1 MKQEPAHDTRS
12 SSRSVPPG
20 PLVDDHAGGDHCCA
34 ESAGGADGGGVS
46 GCYPDQRAD
55 PELSAA
61 SAVHLSHHHLSRP
74 LVGAAVDRV
83 HRAAV
88 PEYSRI
94 DRLMIEL
101 AGSDIGRWVAGYLWV
116 FFRIGAVLMTMPV
129 IGTQLLP
136 MRIRLYLAL
145 ALTALVAP
153 QIAEVPQLE
162 PLALSTWVVIAEQIL
177 IGASMGFLL
186 QLLFQIHV
194 IAGQI
199 VAMQMGLGF
208 ASMNDPAMGISVA
221 VVAQV
226 FTMLVT
232 LLFLALNGHLV
243 VIEVLVESFTTL
255 PIGQTLQAVDFHT
268 LVLRFSWVMASALLI
283 GLPAITALLIVNLSF
298 GVMMRAAPQL
308 NIFSIG
314 FPLTLVFGLFILW
327 VLLGNAAG
335 QYHLLASE
343 ALIWLREMV
352 GAR

>member
-1 MKQEPAHDTRS
+1 
-12 SSRSVPPG
+12 
-20 PLVDDHAGGDHCCA
+20 
-34 ESAGGADGGGVS
+34 
-46 GCYPDQRAD
+46 
-55 PELSAA
+55 
-61 SAVHLSHHHLSRP
+61 
-74 LVGAAVDRV
+74 
-83 HRAAV
+83 
-88 PEYSRI
+88 
-94 DRLMIEL
+94 MIEL
-101 AGSDIGRWVAGYLWV
+101 AGSDIGRWLAGYLWV

-136 MRIRLYLAL
+136 MRIRMYLAL

-153 QIAEVPQLE
+153 QIAEVPQLDA
-162 PLALSTWVVIAEQIL
+162 LALSTWVVIAEQIL

-194 IAGQI
+194 VAGQI
-199 VAMQMGLGF
+199 IAMQMGLGF
-208 ASMNDPAMGISVA
+208 ASMNDPAMGINVA

-243 VIEVLVESFTTL
+243 VIEVLVESFATL

-308 NIFSIG
+308 NIFSVG

-327 VLLGNAAG
+327 ILLGNTAG
-335 QYHLLASE
+335 QYQALASE
-343 ALIWLREMV
+343 VLIWLREMV

>member
-1 MKQEPAHDTRS
+1 
-12 SSRSVPPG
+12 
-20 PLVDDHAGGDHCCA
+20 
-34 ESAGGADGGGVS
+34 
-46 GCYPDQRAD
+46 
-55 PELSAA
+55 
-61 SAVHLSHHHLSRP
+61 
-74 LVGAAVDRV
+74 
-83 HRAAV
+83 
-88 PEYSRI
+88 
-94 DRLMIEL
+94 MIEL
-101 AGSDIGRWVAGYLWV
+101 AGSDIGRWIAGYLWV
-116 FFRIGAVLMTMPV
+116 LFRIGAVLMTMPV

-199 VAMQMGLGF
+199 IAMQMGLGF

-268 LVLRFSWVMASALLI
+268 RFSWVMASALLI